1 MSSKKGKGPRW
12 GPKFS
17 IQLKNEFEKL
27 HKEDPPK
34 NKHKVHPLINTP
46 SFRDGLFPM
55 FKAQGFDKAAFN
67 RNYRTAISQFSE
79 ELKMSGARA
88 RNIFDDKMDSEGE
101 EDEEDEND
109 EEDKNVKA
117 NASVVKKGKQKDMTG
132 IEEKMSLLGIVSG
145 KVTNDDIAIPNVRVI
160 NFHNSEA
167 RILVGVPLL
176 VDPKTV
182 KITLGSDLKSIRVD
196 YPVSKKW
203 MDGNSLYKTYVGV
216 DKVCWVSKTM
226 AGQYDAPERKSRK
239 TFGMTI
245 TSPFRI
251 GKYKQEIISLQRDKK
266 EKQMKKKEQKK
277 LEEEIR
283 QLGGWINNDLPSD
296 RHKDWK
302 TKKQKLTEV
311 KTHLEEI
318 KTRKHYMIELHIVSL
333 DKDV

>member
-1 MSSKKGKGPRW
+1 
-12 GPKFS
+12 
-17 IQLKNEFEKL
+17 
-27 HKEDPPK
+27 
-34 NKHKVHPLINTP
+34 
-46 SFRDGLFPM
+46 
-55 FKAQGFDKAAFN
+55 
-67 RNYRTAISQFSE
+67 
-79 ELKMSGARA
+79 MSGARA

-226 AGQYDAPERKSRK
+226 AGQYDTPERESRK
-239 TFGMTI
+239 KFCMTI
-245 TSPFRI
+245 TTPFRI